1 MNVIEKKGLGE
12 IPLEVQEK
20 LEVQGKLKAQEKKE
34 VQDKPLLKVQG
45 LTKNFGGVR
54 AQDDVSFEVETGSV
68 LGLIGPNGAGKT
80 TLFNMITGVYSPDR
94 GDIVFDGQSITNLP
108 VHRRVARGITRT
120 FQNVAL
126 FAGMSV
132 LENVMVGMHV
142 RLTGGFWNSVIRPP
156 SFSRQEGEAR
166 AKALELLEFTG
177 LAAYAERPA
186 GDLPVGRQKMAEIA
200 RALASDPL
208 LMLLDEPAAG
218 LNRVETSA
226 LGSLIDRIKE
236 RGTTLMLVEHDMGLT
251 MEVSDKVLVLDQGAV
266 IAFDTPRRI
275 MNDPVV
281 MEAYLGVEQ

>member
-1 MNVIEKKGLGE
+1 MTAIEKNG
-12 IPLEVQEK
+12 QN
-20 LEVQGKLKAQEKKE
+20 
-34 VQDKPLLKVQG
+34 KPLLRVQG
-45 LTKNFGGVR
+45 LTKSFGGVK
-54 AQDDVSFEVETGSV
+54 AQDRVSFEVKTGSV

-80 TLFNMITGVYSPDR
+80 TLFNMITGVYAPDM
-94 GDIVFDGQSITNLP
+94 GDIFFNGQTITTLP
-108 VHRRVARGITRT
+108 VHKRVARGITRT

-142 RLTGGFWNSVIRPP
+142 RLAGGFWSSVIRPP
-156 SFSRQEGEAR
+156 SFISQEREAR
-166 AKALELLEFTG
+166 EKALEILEFTG
-177 LAAYAERPA
+177 IATYAHRPA

-218 LNRVETSA
+218 LNRVESSA
-226 LGSLIDRIKE
+226 LGSLINRIKE

-266 IAFDTPRRI
+266 LAFDTPRKI

>member
-1 MNVIEKKGLGE
+1 MRAIEKKGQGD
-12 IPLEVQEK
+12 IP
-20 LEVQGKLKAQEKKE
+20 LKAQEKKKE
-34 VQDKPLLKVQG
+34 QDNTLLKVQG

-54 AQDDVSFEVETGSV
+54 AQDDVSFQVETGSV

-80 TLFNMITGVYSPDR
+80 TLFNMITGVYPPDS
-94 GDIVFDGQSITNLP
+94 GDIVFNGESITTLS
-108 VHRRVARGITRT
+108 VHKRVARGISRT

-142 RLTGGFWNSVIRPP
+142 RLAGGFWSSVIRPP
-156 SFSRQEGEAR
+156 SFARQEGEAR
-166 AKALELLEFTG
+166 EKALELLEFTG
-177 LAAYAERPA
+177 LADYAERPA

-218 LNRVETSA
+218 LNRVETTA

-266 IAFDTPRRI
+266 IAFDTPRKI